1 MRATESS
8 LCGDGWTLTH
18 PDGRTWPARVP
29 GCAHT
34 DLMRAGVIPSP
45 DSEGGE
51 AAQEFVGTTAWT
63 WSRSV
68 EIPAELREHQHIDL
82 VFDCIDT
89 VATVAVNGRVAME
102 AGNAFHP
109 WRVELA
115 GASGQVGSGIASP
128 ERATAGATDS
138 SADRVDISIAC
149 AAPVTEVRRL
159 EALLGARPVNG
170 DWTPYPFMRKA
181 ACNFGWDWG
190 PRVPTSGLPA
200 PVRLHGWTGARIDTV
215 RPLVIACDAHEA
227 SVDVRI
233 ACVVDGDV
241 SPFAVRITLESPDGR
256 RWEEEAT
263 LARDGTAS
271 VRMAIPNPMR
281 WWPRGAGAPHLHS
294 LSVELESQSATLE
307 RRSMRIGLRSVS
319 LDTSPDADGT
329 AFAVRVNG
337 ERVWCAGANWIPEGL
352 FRTAT
357 DPADVRERIL
367 QACDAHFNM
376 LRAWGGGG
384 YESDSF
390 YEACDELG
398 IMVWQD
404 FAFACATYP
413 EDAPFLQRVEREARW
428 QVSRLSRHASVVLWC
443 GGNEDI
449 LAWWSWGFRERL
461 AHGQSWGRLYWL
473 ELLPRICAELDPTRP
488 YWPES
493 PWSGSLELH
502 PNDRGRGDCHIWD
515 ADAKVEAIRTVTP
528 RFASEFGHQ
537 SPPALRTVAEAFA
550 AGDAGTGA
558 YRSAALSK
566 VTGAPARTDADAL
579 ERTLAAL
586 PAAEGIARLAPRQR
600 AWGGDDA
607 QYAPFLRER
616 FAAPA
621 DFMEWTVQAQVVQA
635 RAMRAAY
642 TWFRA
647 HAPRCMGALCWQM
660 NDAWTGHSWSL
671 VDVAGRP
678 KPAWHAVRDACAPRM
693 LVLHERDV
701 AGGRRALVLDAVN
714 STRDAWRGVAS
725 MMLHPLDG
733 SRPPMRERVDFLVE
747 PGAAAT
753 IAEVPRD
760 LVPARDAVLIAD
772 AATSLA
778 AHPEARAWHVY
789 AHDLSLEGPAGCTWQ
804 PRATLECDAP
814 SGAAWMAGHEAG
826 ASARSHEEPRH
837 AAPRAREAT
846 GRATVRVHAVTPL
859 IDAVIVPLGNWHTVD
874 PMLITLAAG
883 ESVTARVEW
892 RQPSGSGHCVE
903 LLCAGRRIA
912 TA

>member
-1 MRATESS
+1 MRAIEQS
-8 LCGDGWTLTH
+8 LCGEEWALAH

-29 GCAHT
+29 GCAHM
-34 DLMRAGVIPSP
+34 DLMRGGVIPSP
-45 DSEGGE
+45 DAEGGE
-51 AAQEFVGTTAWT
+51 SAQEFVGSTAWAWT
-63 WSRSV
+63 CTAA
-68 EIPAELREHQHIDL
+68 IPPEMREHAHVDL
-82 VFDCIDT
+82 VFECIDT
-89 VATVAVNGRVAME
+89 VARVSVDGRIAIE
-102 AGNAFHP
+102 ADNAFHP
-109 WRVELA
+109 WRADLA
-115 GASGQVGSGIASP
+115 SVALGGDP
-128 ERATAGATDS
+128 
-138 SADRVDISIAC
+138 VDIRVEC

-159 EALLGARPVNG
+159 ESLLGARPVNG

-200 PVRLHGWTGARIDTV
+200 PVRLHAWTGARIDTV
-215 RPLVIACDAHEA
+215 RPLVLVCDAHEA
-227 SVDVRI
+227 IVEVRI
-233 ACVVDGDV
+233 ACICDGDATR
-241 SPFAVRITLESPDGR
+241 FAARVTLESPAGR
-256 RWEEEAT
+256 TWEEELP

-271 VRMAIPNPMR
+271 VRVTVPNPMR
-281 WWPRGAGAPHLHS
+281 WWPRGYGAPHLHS
-294 LSVELESQSATLE
+294 LCVELESHASTLE

-319 LDTSPDADGT
+319 LDLSPDAHGT

-337 ERVWCAGANWIPEGL
+337 EPVWCAGANWIPEGL
-352 FRTAT
+352 FRPAT
-357 DPADVRERIL
+357 DPAEVRERIL
-367 QACDAHFNM
+367 QACDAHFSM
-376 LRAWGGGG
+376 LRVWGGGG

-398 IMVWQD
+398 VMVWQD

-413 EDAPFLQRVEREARW
+413 EDPPFPQRVEREARW

-515 ADAKVEAIRTVTP
+515 PDAKVEAIRQVPP

-537 SPPALRTVAEAFA
+537 SPPSLRTVAEALAQGSRAGRADEAGSSPDARAHPVGAVGRA
-550 AGDAGTGA
+550 A
-558 YRSAALSK
+558 AADS
-566 VTGAPARTDADAL
+566 L
-579 ERTLAAL
+579 ERELAAQS
-586 PAAEGIARLAPRQR
+586 AAEGTARLAPRQR
-600 AWGGDDA
+600 AWGGDEA

-616 FAAPA
+616 FAPPA
-621 DFMEWTVQAQVVQA
+621 DFMEWIVQAQVVQA

-678 KPAWHAVRDACAPRM
+678 KPAWHAVRDACASRM
-693 LVLHERDV
+693 LALHEREV

-714 STRDAWRGVAS
+714 ATRDAWRGVAS
-725 MMLHPLDG
+725 LVVHPLDG
-733 SRPPMRERVDFLVE
+733 GRPSLRERVNFAVE

-753 IAEVPRD
+753 IAEVPRE
-760 LVPARDAVLIAD
+760 LVPGLDAVLIAD

-778 AHPEARAWHVY
+778 AHPETRAWHVS
-789 AHDLSLEGPAGCTWQ
+789 AHDLSLEGPIGRAWQ
-804 PRATLECDAP
+804 PKATIECDALV
-814 SGAAWMAGHEAG
+814 
-826 ASARSHEEPRH
+826 RIH
-837 AAPRAREAT
+837 AI
-846 GRATVRVHAVTPL
+846 TPL
-859 IDAVIVPLGNWHTVD
+859 IDAVIVPVGDWRRID
-874 PMLITLAAG
+874 PMLLTLAAG
-883 ESVTARVEW
+883 ESATARIEW
-892 RQPSGSGHCVE
+892 NAPPNGGHNVE
-903 LLCAGRRIA
+903 LHCGGRRIA

>member
-1 MRATESS
+1 MRATEAS
-8 LCGDGWTLTH
+8 LCGDGWALTH

-45 DSEGGE
+45 DAEGGE
-51 AAQEFVGTTAWT
+51 AAQEFVGTTAWS
-63 WSRSV
+63 WSRTV
-68 EIPAELREHQHIDL
+68 EVPDEMREHQHIDL

-89 VATVAVNGRVAME
+89 VATVTVDGRVAIE
-102 AGNAFHP
+102 ADNAFHP

-115 GASGQVGSGIASP
+115 DAPQTV
-128 ERATAGATDS
+128 DL
-138 SADRVDISIAC
+138 RVTC

-159 EALLGARPVNG
+159 EALLGTRPVNG

-190 PRVPTSGLPA
+190 PRVPTSGLPG
-200 PVRLHGWTGARIDTV
+200 PVRLHAWTGARIDTV
-215 RPLVIACDAHEA
+215 RPLVLACDAHEA
-227 SVDVRI
+227 TVEVRI
-233 ACVVDGDV
+233 ACVHDGDATRY
-241 SPFAVRITLESPDGR
+241 SVRVALESPDGR
-256 RWEEEAT
+256 RWEEEST

-271 VRMAIPNPMR
+271 VRLAVPSPMR
-281 WWPRGAGAPHLHS
+281 WWPRGAGVPHLHS

-376 LRAWGGGG
+376 LRVWGGGG

-413 EDAPFLQRVEREARW
+413 EDAPFPQRVEREARW

-515 ADAKVEAIRTVTP
+515 ADAKVELIRQVPP

-537 SPPALRTVAEAFA
+537 SPPALRSVAEALA
-550 AGDAGTGA
+550 S
-558 YRSAALSK
+558 R
-566 VTGAPARTDADAL
+566 DADTH
-579 ERTLAAL
+579 ERALAAL
-586 PAAEGIARLAPRQR
+586 PAADGIARLAPRQR

-607 QYAPFLRER
+607 QYAPFLSER
-616 FAAPA
+616 FVAPA
-621 DFMEWTVQAQVVQA
+621 DFMEWVVQAQLVQA

-693 LVLHERDV
+693 LALHERDV

-725 MMLHPLDG
+725 LVLHPLDG
-733 SRPPMRERVDFLVE
+733 SRPTACERVDFLVE

-753 IAEVPRD
+753 IAEVPRE
-760 LVPARDAVLIAD
+760 LAPARDAVLIAD

-778 AHPEARAWHVY
+778 AHPEARAWHVT
-789 AHDLSLEGPAGCTWQ
+789 AQDLSLEGPTGRAWQ
-804 PRATLECDAP
+804 PRATLECDEAQGTVSRTFP
-814 SGAAWMAGHEAG
+814 GPDAAEGSRPGLHG
-826 ASARSHEEPRH
+826 SAE
-837 AAPRAREAT
+837 
-846 GRATVRVHAVTPL
+846 RVHEVTSSAVVRIHAETPL
-859 IDAVIVPLGNWHTVD
+859 IDAALVAVGNWRITD
-874 PMLITLAAG
+874 PMVMTLAAG
-883 ESVTARVEW
+883 ESVAARVEW
-892 RQPSGSGHCVE
+892 RGPLGAGHCVE
-903 LLCAGRRIA
+903 LHCAGRRIA